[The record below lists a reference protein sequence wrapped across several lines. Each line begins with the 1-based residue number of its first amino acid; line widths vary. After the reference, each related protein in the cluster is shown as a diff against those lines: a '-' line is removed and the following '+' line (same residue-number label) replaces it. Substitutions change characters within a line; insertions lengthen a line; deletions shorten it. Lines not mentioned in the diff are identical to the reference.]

1 MPDTDTEADGLI
13 EGLGLDVE
21 LIVPDAELETVCVPD
36 DEGEDVPDT
45 DAEADAEEVGVC
57 PAVCSN
63 NTCINISESVL
74 MMISFV
80 EGCYSIF
87 VFLFT
92 RTGELD
98 SYCEY
103 TGITLELFLLAYL

>member
-36 DEGEDVPDT
+36 VDGEDVPDT
-45 DAEADAEEVGVC
+45 DAEADAEEEEVGVGTC

-63 NTCINISESVL
+63 KSKSDTHIRYTILLQQMRVTRPETL
-74 MMISFV
+74 L
-80 EGCYSIF
+80 YSI
-87 VFLFT
+87 LF
-92 RTGELD
+92 R
-98 SYCEY
+98 Y
-103 TGITLELFLLAYL
+103 

>member
-1 MPDTDTEADGLI
+1 M
-13 EGLGLDVE
+13 
-21 LIVPDAELETVCVPD
+21 PDAELETVCVPD
-36 DEGEDVPDT
+36 VDGEDVPDT

-74 MMISFV
+74 ISMISFV

-87 VFLFT
+87 VFRFT

-103 TGITLELFLLAYL
+103 TGITLVFFLLAYL